1 METKKKTTSK
11 KKPEVN
17 ENISKAK
24 EIVEKSKTNNVTK
37 KLDELSTTELKAA
50 IFDRQEQI
58 NMISR
63 EVEVL
68 RSVLNQKLSPKD

>member
-11 KKPEVN
+11 KNPEVN

-37 KLDELSTTELKAA
+37 KLDELSVTELKDA